1 MTCHN
6 LALGLAGFA
15 AGFALTVLIVLFFT

>member
-1 MTCHN
+1 MNLHN

-15 AGFALTVLIVLFFT
+15 AGFAITVLIVLFFT